1 MGNNATTK
9 KQERINSI
17 QKIILTAY
25 YYYYTIGPWSICN
38 KETIQSIY
46 DSVDVMIY
54 LLKYCYK
61 I

>member
-1 MGNNATTK
+1 MIDNSITK

-25 YYYYTIGPWSICN
+25 YYYYTIGRWSIDN
-38 KETIQSIY
+38 KEVIQSIY

-54 LLKYCYK
+54 LLRYC
-61 I
+61 